1 MLRRQLI
8 LGISS
13 GLLVS
18 QGVRAKTVSDLV
30 VPKERKLQLN
40 AKPYYQLIEIKG
52 TAFERGKR
60 YGSSASGAI
69 KRNINFYSSAFEKSA
84 NIDWP
89 QAQKLAMKFLPVIE
103 KYCPSY
109 VEEMKGI
116 AEGAGRSFED
126 ILTLNCRSEVLFAK
140 ADACSCIIIPEGRG
154 KNGHVF
160 MGQTWVTITERKEA
174 AGLIGQRDFGGT
186 KKWRTCFVSDGTGH
200 AMLNAVS
207 DRAIAL
213 GIPIHERVEAIAL
226 IHDGS
231 RCYGAVV
238 RDLITGELIG
248 YVARATAIATGGA
261 GKIFR
266 VSTNAQICEGTGH
279 AIALETG
286 VAMCGNLEAVQFHPT
301 GIFPAGILVTEGC
314 RGDGGL
320 LRDVDGHR
328 FMPDVEPE
336 KKELASRDV
345 VSRRMEERIAQ
356 GKGVK
361 SRFGEHL
368 WLDIT
373 LLGENHIKHNLREV
387 YEICHYFL
395 GVDPT
400 KDWIPVRPAQHYTMG
415 GVRTN
420 PNGESQTLKG
430 LFAAGE
436 AACWDMHG
444 FNRLGG
450 NSVAETVVAGMI
462 IGETIADFCDKPE
475 NTIDIP
481 TRVVYDFIKREQ
493 SKLDAFVKNNG
504 KENMAEIRTRM
515 QEIMTTKVGI
525 FREGEKLKEAVEELE
540 DLYKKSFN
548 VAVKNQPGANP
559 ELVYAYRTQKM
570 LRVALGM
577 ALGASLRTESRGA
590 HFRVDYPVRN
600 DAEWCKRTLSTWKN
614 ESDTLPT
621 ITYQDLDISKMELP
635 PGWRGYGA
643 KNYIDNPE
651 TPVRQKQVDEIRAKL
666 ESEGADRFAV
676 QNALMPYLQLL
687 PENLRGKNERIDE
700 PLS

>member
-1 MLRRQLI
+1 MKVIYTDVLVIGAGLAGLRMAVGAKRRGHDSII
-8 LGISS
+8 LS
-13 GLLVS
+13 LVPPKRS
-18 QGVRAKTVSDLV
+18 HSKAAQGGMQASLANV
-30 VPKERKLQLN
+30 
-40 AKPYYQLIEIKG
+40 IKG
-52 TAFERGKR
+52 VGDNEDVHFGDTVRGSDWGADQEVVRMFVNTAPKAVRELAAWGVPWSRITPGDR
-60 YGSSASGAI
+60 QVI
-69 KRNINFYSSAFEKSA
+69 INGEK
-84 NIDWP
+84 
-89 QAQKLAMKFLPVIE
+89 
-103 KYCPSY
+103 
-109 VEEMKGI
+109 
-116 AEGAGRSFED
+116 
-126 ILTLNCRSEVLFAK
+126 
-140 ADACSCIIIPEGRG
+140 
-154 KNGHVF
+154 
-160 MGQTWVTITERKEA
+160 VTITERKEA

-600 DAEWCKRTLSTWKN
+600 LS
-614 ESDTLPT
+614 L
-621 ITYQDLDISKMELP
+621 IHI
-635 PGWRGYGA
+635 
-643 KNYIDNPE
+643 
-651 TPVRQKQVDEIRAKL
+651 
-666 ESEGADRFAV
+666 
-676 QNALMPYLQLL
+676 
-687 PENLRGKNERIDE
+687 
-700 PLS
+700 

>member
-1 MLRRQLI
+1 MKVIYTDVLVIGAGLAGLRMAVGAKRKGHDSII
-8 LGISS
+8 LS
-13 GLLVS
+13 LVPPKRS
-18 QGVRAKTVSDLV
+18 HSKAAQGGMQASLANV
-30 VPKERKLQLN
+30 
-40 AKPYYQLIEIKG
+40 IKG
-52 TAFERGKR
+52 VGDNEDVHFGDTVRG
-60 YGSSASGAI
+60 SDWGADQEVVRMFVNTSPKAVRELAAWGVPWSRI
-69 KRNINFYSSAFEKSA
+69 TPGDRQVIINGEK
-84 NIDWP
+84 
-89 QAQKLAMKFLPVIE
+89 
-103 KYCPSY
+103 
-109 VEEMKGI
+109 
-116 AEGAGRSFED
+116 
-126 ILTLNCRSEVLFAK
+126 
-140 ADACSCIIIPEGRG
+140 
-154 KNGHVF
+154 
-160 MGQTWVTITERKEA
+160 VTITERQEA
-174 AGLIGQRDFGGT
+174 KGLIGQRDFGGT

-207 DRAIAL
+207 DRAIAE

-248 YVARATAIATGGA
+248 YVAKATAIATGGA

-266 VSTNAQICEGTGH
+266 VTTNAQICEGTGH
-279 AIALETG
+279 ALALETG
-286 VAMCGNLEAVQFHPT
+286 VATCGNMEAVQFHPT

-373 LLGENHIKHNLREV
+373 LLGEHHIKHNLREV

-415 GVRTN
+415 GVRTK
-420 PNGESQTLKG
+420 PSGESENLKG

-462 IGETIADFCDKPE
+462 VGESIAEFCDKPE
-475 NTIDIP
+475 NAIDIP
-481 TRVVYDFIKREQ
+481 TKVVYDFIRREQ
-493 SKLDAFVKNNG
+493 AKLDAFAKNG
-504 KENMAEIRTRM
+504 GTENMAEIRTRM
-515 QEIMTTKVGI
+515 QEVMTTKVGI
-525 FREGEKLKEAVEELE
+525 FRHGDKLSEAVTELE
-540 DLYKKSFN
+540 ELYKKSFN

-570 LRVALGM
+570 LRVALSM
-577 ALGASLRTESRGA
+577 AVGALQRTESRGA

-600 DAEWCKRTLSTWKN
+600 DKDWCKRTLSTWKN
-614 ESDTLPT
+614 EGDTLPT
-621 ITYQDLDISKMELP
+621 ITYQDLDISRMELP

-643 KNYIDNPE
+643 KNYIDNPM
-651 TPVRQKQVDEIRAKL
+651 TPIRQKQVDEIRAKM
-666 ESEGADRFAV
+666 EAEGKDRFAI
-676 QNALMPYLQLL
+676 QEALMPFKDLL
-687 PENLRGKNERIDE
+687 PEDLRGKNERIDE
-700 PLS
+700 PLP